1 MTPADKSSAAPPAHS
16 AETRRIVTGN
26 RLRDGIP
33 VYFAGDSRWSSA
45 IAEAQ
50 HVAAD
55 DAEALLAEAQGG
67 VAPHPVV
74 APYLI
79 EAVLRDG
86 RLHPLDLREQIR
98 AFGPTVRPGPVL

>member
-1 MTPADKSSAAPPAHS
+1 MAHAHKAAVPSPS
-16 AETRRIVTGN
+16 LSPETRRVVTGN

-33 VYFAGDSRWSSA
+33 VYFAGEGRWSSA
-45 IAEAQ
+45 IAEAR

-55 DAEALLAEAQGG
+55 AAEALLAEALAG

-86 RLHPLDLREQIR
+86 GVHPLGLREEIR
-98 AFGPTVRPGPVL
+98 AFGPTVQPEPAL